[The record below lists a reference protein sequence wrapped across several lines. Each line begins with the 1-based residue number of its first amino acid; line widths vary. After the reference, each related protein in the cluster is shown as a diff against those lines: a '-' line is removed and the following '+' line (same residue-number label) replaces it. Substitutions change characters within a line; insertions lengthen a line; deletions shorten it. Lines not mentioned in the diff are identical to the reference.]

1 MPKKQIKPFLTYT
14 EQLTK
19 LTEDKKLL
27 IPDSVYAQNALTS
40 ISYYALIGGYKQ
52 LFYNPMTRQYRP
64 GTTFDDLIQ
73 LYYFDESLRALFS
86 STFATLSRKCVP

>member
-27 IPDSVYAQNALTS
+27 NTAL
-40 ISYYALIGGYKQ
+40 
-52 LFYNPMTRQYRP
+52 LF
-64 GTTFDDLIQ
+64 
-73 LYYFDESLRALFS
+73 
-86 STFATLSRKCVP
+86 